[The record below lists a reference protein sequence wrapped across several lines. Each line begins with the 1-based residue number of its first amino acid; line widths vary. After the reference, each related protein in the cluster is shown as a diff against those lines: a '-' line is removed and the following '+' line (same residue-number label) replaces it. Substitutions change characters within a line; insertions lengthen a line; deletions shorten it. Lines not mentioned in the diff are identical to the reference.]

1 MEELYEILS
10 SVGVTVGYA
19 RVSENTQLPYIVYT
33 DYSEYYTK
41 ADNRIDNIVT
51 NVQVDYYTTK
61 RFDPNKAKIR
71 ESLDKAGI
79 TFSYQMMFD
88 TTERVYHHIF
98 DCEVPE

>member
-10 SVGVTVGYA
+10 SVGVPTGYA
-19 RVSENTQLPYIVYT
+19 SVPKDTQLPYIVYT

-41 ADNRIDNIVT
+41 ADNRIDNIVI

-71 ESLDKAGI
+71 ELLDRAGI

-88 TTERVYHHIF
+88 TEERVYHHIF
-98 DCEVPE
+98 DCGVPE